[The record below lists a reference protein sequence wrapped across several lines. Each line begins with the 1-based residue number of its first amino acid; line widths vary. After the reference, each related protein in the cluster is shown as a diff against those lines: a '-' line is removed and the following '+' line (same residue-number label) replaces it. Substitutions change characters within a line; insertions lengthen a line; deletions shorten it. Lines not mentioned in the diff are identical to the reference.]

1 MGQSRGQALQGAS
14 SSGQRVDA
22 RDPHSSS
29 APHQHAAYWTCP
41 GGSCRDL
48 PSQVPPGL
56 FRATKSA
63 FLSQDSRREL
73 INSKTHAPR
82 REDESPGAPKS
93 RPGALGVPCP
103 GAPGGRCPVSPLPGA
118 LSGSVRRSGSRGVT
132 ASRAIR
138 NESVFRGA
146 RDRPCE
152 VRRVELCCLIRLS
165 LCLHHPALI
174 APPGLGNKPVL
185 ADVIFTTSSQLRSQD
200 STQGEFLPANT
211 LRFFIQRQPGL
222 CLWDAGQGTSHVL
235 CSHLAGKTQNLRSR
249 QVLTLPFAG
258 QMAHGLK
265 K

>member
-63 FLSQDSRREL
+63 FLSQDSWREL
-73 INSKTHAPR
+73 INSKTHKTAKMRAQGPR
-82 REDESPGAPKS
+82 SRGLGPWVYPARELQA
-93 RPGALGVPCP
+93 AAVLCP
-103 GAPGGRCPVSPLPGA
+103 RCPV
-118 LSGSVRRSGSRGVT
+118 RSGSIRCPGCRVVT
-132 ASRAIR
+132 TSRAIR

-235 CSHLAGKTQNLRSR
+235 CSHLAGKTQNLRPR